1 MNYGG
6 KAGFHNSAATSMKKI
21 YEYATYSQK
30 ESKYQSI
37 YKALKSGKRPT
48 IGVNLADAVAV
59 AQELQSEY
67 DEEEKSEQKEGD
79 VETPKTKPTSGSG
92 KNAAKSAGD
101 DAHAAG
107 KDKKEG
113 SMDSLTEQFH
123 QAKDSVDSVVPIGIS
138 AAFNMLESR
147 IIIINKSLMKDKK
160 SAKISW
166 EKVIPAAYLQL

>member
-1 MNYGG
+1 
-6 KAGFHNSAATSMKKI
+6 MKKI

-79 VETPKTKPTSGSG
+79 DVETPKTKPTSGSG
-92 KNAAKSAGD
+92 EDVGKDAGD
-101 DAHAAG
+101 DAYATG

-113 SMDSLTEQFH
+113 NMDSLTEQFH

-166 EKVIPAAYLQL
+166 EIVIPAAYLQL